1 MAGGGSGSEGAAR
14 AESGQCGQTWP
25 AVNTGTELHNNNNNT
40 ELHNNNV
47 TVTSV
52 RTSAG
57 ESLMRAKRVYNLY
70 NKIKLRFLI
79 AY

>member
-25 AVNTGTELHNNNNNT
+25 AVNTGTELHNNN
-40 ELHNNNV
+40 V

-57 ESLMRAKRVYNLY
+57 ECVMRAKRVYN
-70 NKIKLRFLI
+70 IIRSDSGF
-79 AY
+79 